1 VKDLT
6 IALPNHP
13 GALARMGEALGRAGV
28 SIEGGGAFVVDGQ
41 GAAHFLVADGPA
53 ARAALEAANI
63 TVLDECEVLIQR
75 LDQDQPGQL
84 GKLTR
89 RMADARVNIETL
101 YSDHA
106 NNLILTVDNLAR
118 GREVSQQWERDR
130 IEQQLARERGNRE
143 KA

>member
-1 VKDLT
+1 MKDLT

-13 GALARMGEALGRAGV
+13 GALARMGEALGLAGV
-28 SIEGGGAFVVDGQ
+28 SIEGGGAFVVDGR

-130 IEQQLARERGNRE
+130 IEQQLARERGNRDQ
-143 KA
+143 A